1 METSVTKR
9 GQTNIPAEIRRRHH
23 IKEGDRLVWLDDGDL
38 IRVVPLP
45 MDSLGTLRGSGR
57 GERLQDRLRQV
68 RRQDRERGS

>member
-9 GQTNIPAEIRRRHH
+9 GQTNIPAAIRKRHH
-23 IKEGDRLVWLDDGDL
+23 IKAGDRVAWLDDGKT

-45 MDSLGTLRGSGR
+45 ADAITALRGSAR
-57 GERLQDRLRQV
+57 GERLRDRLLQN